1 MEINQSENKFLRA
14 KERTSILKKFYE
26 KVFRGLLAI
35 VIVAAINYYLNGWE
49 TPWFL
54 WVVFG
59 VSIGLLVRALRVFNL
74 NPFFGK
80 DWEDLK
86 IKELLNRNDF

>member
-1 MEINQSENKFLRA
+1 MESNNSGDKYFRA
-14 KERTSILKKFYE
+14 KERASVLKKFYD
-26 KVFRGLLAI
+26 KAFRGLLAI

-59 VSIGLLVRALRVFNL
+59 VSIGILVRALRVFNL

-80 DWEDLK
+80 DWEDRK
-86 IKELLNRNDF
+86 IKELINRNDF